1 MATKKGSIL
10 QKMPKIS
17 TDGLLPAALG
27 AVGVVYYAMQANAP
41 TPSPSSPGYEKQL
54 GEWTKHVQ
62 TGQIFAVVALG
73 TGILISR
80 FRKKPAEIQGR

>member
-1 MATKKGSIL
+1 MTAKKKGSIL
-10 QKMPKIS
+10 QKIN
-17 TDGLLPAALG
+17 TDGILPVAIG
-27 AVGVVYYAMQANAP
+27 AVGVVYYAMQSNAP
-41 TPSPSSPGYEKQL
+41 VPSPSSPGYEKQL

-80 FRKKPAEIQGR
+80 FTKKKS

>member
-1 MATKKGSIL
+1 MAKRSIL
-10 QKMPKIS
+10 QKLPKIS
-17 TDGLLPAALG
+17 VDGILPAAIG

-41 TPSPSSPGYEKQL
+41 APSPSSPNYQKLMGK
-54 GEWTKHVQ
+54 WTEHVQ

-80 FRKKPAEIQGR
+80 FSKKKSSAT